1 MILLYALLIGSHDA
15 YHWNLSC
22 PDYQQARISV
32 LLDEEIEQQDKYN
45 IISYLETKLVEDC
58 SEQTFG

>member
-1 MILLYALLIGSHDA
+1 MILLYALLIGSHDD
-15 YHWNLSC
+15 YDWNLSC

-32 LLDEEIEQQDKYN
+32 LLDEEIAQQDKYN

>member
-1 MILLYALLIGSHDA
+1 
-15 YHWNLSC
+15 LSC

-32 LLDEEIEQQDKYN
+32 LLDEEIAQQDKYN